1 MSDRYLAK
9 YLRISEDDEDIGE
22 DKKESNSIINQRKLL
37 NSYIEHHEELSKY
50 PAKEFVDEGISG
62 VNFHRPGVQRLLK
75 EVREG
80 KIFCIVVKD
89 LSRFGRNYIE
99 VGDYIE
105 QIFPF
110 LDVRFIAVSDY
121 FDSSQNVAGLDMGFK
136 NLIHDL
142 YSRDL
147 SRKVKSAVAIMQK
160 RGMYNGGG
168 VPFGYKLS
176 DEADVPFVP
185 DQEAAEIVKKIF
197 ALADSGNT
205 TTKIAGIL
213 NEEGVPTPG
222 VYKKQHMGIHYKIK
236 NEKRA
241 LWTASSINSIIRNE
255 VYRGTYVG
263 NKSSTVKPGVVKSND
278 KSEYIKLE
286 NHHERL
292 IEEDLFREAQ
302 KIIVSR
308 PRKTSKSNKKTEQ
321 MFTLRGKVKCGC
333 CGYNMNINRVAK
345 VPYYYC
351 RMGNGCGS
359 YTKIKTELLEKTVW
373 DVLQKLMK
381 VYQEREKLQQNERA
395 QVLSAIAKAQKEK
408 RSLEIKLEHCKV
420 SRLELYHQ
428 WKEELLIKE
437 EYIVRKEELIIREV
451 EYREKLELLNQ
462 CLAENISVQEKAD
475 QKRGLAVLAEAKGL
489 TKGLVEEL
497 IERVEIYG
505 DGRIQIKWR
514 FSDGFSVRTEKV
526 VDKDA
531 EK

>member
-1 MSDRYLAK
+1 M
-9 YLRISEDDEDIGE
+9 
-22 DKKESNSIINQRKLL
+22 
-37 NSYIEHHEELSKY
+37 
-50 PAKEFVDEGISG
+50 KEFVDEGISG

-110 LDVRFIAVSDY
+110 LDVRFIAVSDH
-121 FDSSQNVAGLDMGFK
+121 FDSSQNVAGLDIGFK

-176 DEADVPFVP
+176 EGSNMPFIP
-185 DQEAAEIVKKIF
+185 DQEAAETVKKIF
-197 ALADSGNT
+197 ALAGSGNT
-205 TTKIAGIL
+205 TTMIAGIL

-241 LWTASSINSIIRNE
+241 LWTASRINSIIRDE

-263 NKSSTVKPGVVKSND
+263 HKSSTIKPGVVKSND
-278 KSEYIKLE
+278 RSEYIKIE

-292 IEEDLFREAQ
+292 IEEDLFWKAQ
-302 KIIVSR
+302 EIIVSK
-308 PRKTSKSNKKTEQ
+308 PRKATNNCDSPKQISVLK
-321 MFTLRGKVKCGC
+321 GKVKCGC
-333 CGYNMNINRVAK
+333 CGYNMNINRVVK

-351 RMGNGCGS
+351 RMGKGCGS
-359 YTKIKTELLEKTVW
+359 YTKIKVELLETTVW

-381 VYQEREKLQQNERA
+381 VYQEQEILQQNERV
-395 QVLSAIAKAQKEK
+395 QVLSAIAKAQEEK
-408 RSLEIKLEHCKV
+408 RALEIKMEHCKV

-428 WKEELLIKE
+428 WKENLHTKE
-437 EYIVRKEELIIREV
+437 EYIVRKEELTIREM

-475 QKRGLAVLAEAKGL
+475 QKKGLAILAEAKGL
-489 TKGLVEEL
+489 TKGLVDEL
-497 IERVEIYG
+497 IEGVEIYG
-505 DGRIQIKWR
+505 DGRIEIKWC
-514 FSDGFSVRTEKV
+514 FSDEFSGVTKKV
-526 VDKDA
+526 VDRDA